1 MARRA
6 VGYLAVAALGLALA
20 AGPSLAKKCSKC
32 GPKIHT
38 CKTNVKSAIPC
49 TGLKGKAKK
58 QCVHERNQVVK
69 NVCVKRACLDA
80 NPCSPSGAFVD

>member
-38 CKTNVKSAIPC
+38 CKANVKTAVPC
-49 TGLKGKAKK
+49 TGLKGKEKT
-58 QCVHERNQVVK
+58 QCVHGRNAVVK
-69 NVCVKRACLDA
+69 QVCVKKACLDA
-80 NPCSPSGAFVD
+80 SPCSPSGAFVD